1 MAMLG
6 DRQSVVIFV
15 VEFSLLITF
24 YLIYFSVQSIY
35 LDKTKKIMGTD
46 ACRRTLQ
53 SISVLPHAQAT
64 FAIGIVSSGIFHICQ
79 EA

>member
-1 MAMLG
+1 MLG

-35 LDKTKKIMGTD
+35 LDKTIKSWALMH

>member
-35 LDKTKKIMGTD
+35 LDKTKKSWALMHAGGHCK
-46 ACRRTLQ
+46 AQVCFLMLRPHLQ
-53 SISVLPHAQAT
+53 
-64 FAIGIVSSGIFHICQ
+64 
-79 EA
+79 

>member
-24 YLIYFSVQSIY
+24 YLIYFGVQSIY
-35 LDKTKKIMGTD
+35 LDKTKKSWALM
-46 ACRRTLQ
+46 
-53 SISVLPHAQAT
+53 HAGGHCKA
-64 FAIGIVSSGIFHICQ
+64 
-79 EA
+79 